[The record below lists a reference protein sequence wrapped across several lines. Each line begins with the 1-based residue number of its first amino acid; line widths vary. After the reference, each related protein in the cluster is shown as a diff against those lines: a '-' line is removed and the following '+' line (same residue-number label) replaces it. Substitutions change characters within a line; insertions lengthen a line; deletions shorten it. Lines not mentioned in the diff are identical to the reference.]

1 MSLLLWY
8 NMHPVFYKGNPNYP
22 FTKDLKLS
30 LLFSAVVCFIHLFL
44 FFLLLLFCLLCTLFC
59 TWPPKYWL
67 LVTLLHYVVFTL
79 DKTQQNLTGSSEGTL
94 KGESCKPFCVLT
106 FDLLHV
112 PGWLLLTPKGSPT
125 PSWGSTRRAVDAE
138 FLFENLPYVPDLT
151 RFFRISRSRLIRFHV
166 LFFYYYLFFFI

>member
-1 MSLLLWY
+1 
-8 NMHPVFYKGNPNYP
+8 MHFVLHMTSQILTSCYSS
-22 FTKDLKLS
+22 TLCS
-30 LLFSAVVCFIHLFL
+30 IHL
-44 FFLLLLFCLLCTLFC
+44 
-59 TWPPKYWL
+59 K
-67 LVTLLHYVVFTL
+67 

-125 PSWGSTRRAVDAE
+125 PSWGSNRRAVDAE

-166 LFFYYYLFFFI
+166 LFFLLLPFFFFFIDTCRTFSLWVWNSSLKRAVCSLFFYYLCFFFFYPSSFLVGNVIVFTH